1 MGHVNGGKRSIQ
13 YLEHEVQR
21 VCKNWASDPSRGLV
35 YCNGER
41 HCKPQPTEV
50 EGSSQKR
57 QGKLIIRE
65 ENGMN
70 SLYDLPLPW
79 NI

>member
-1 MGHVNGGKRSIQ
+1 MDGGNGGKRSIQ

-57 QGKLIIRE
+57 QGKLIIYYKGRKWDE
-65 ENGMN
+65 FF
-70 SLYDLPLPW
+70 
-79 NI
+79 I